1 MQIKTILRV
10 PLSQLEWPSST
21 AKTTTKQQMLV
32 KMQRN
37 SNLYTL
43 VGMEISPTIM
53 ESNME
58 IPLKAKCK

>member
-1 MQIKTILRV
+1 MAIFNSKNNN
-10 PLSQLEWPSST
+10 
-21 AKTTTKQQMLV
+21 KTTNAGEDAAKQQP
-32 KMQRN
+32 
-37 SNLYTL
+37 LYTV